1 MKYRLICKNKI
12 IWSES
17 TPLSQALGSVLL
29 LNGLNCGLF
38 QISSGL
44 NSSTLLCN
52 STQQYPVVPDEK
64 KSQDINLK
72 KVL

>member
-1 MKYRLICKNKI
+1 
-12 IWSES
+12 
-17 TPLSQALGSVLL
+17 L
-29 LNGLNCGLF
+29 LNGLNCGPF

-72 KVL
+72 KGALM

>member
-1 MKYRLICKNKI
+1 MKYRLICKKI
-12 IWSES
+12 IIWGES
-17 TPLSQALGSVLL
+17 PPLSQALGSVLL
-29 LNGLNCGLF
+29 LNGLNCGPF

-64 KSQDINLK
+64 EILK
-72 KVL
+72 I